1 MSSEAHQHCHG
12 HGHDDKGLRWGF
24 VLIAGFAFVELF
36 GGLWADSLALLS
48 DASHMF
54 SDAIALGL
62 AALASRAAKRPPSAR
77 HSCGLARTEVLAA
90 LFNSAL
96 MLIIIVSIAW
106 HAIERMLSP
115 SQVVDGGA
123 VSVIAFIGL
132 LINILV
138 AWLLHGGIQTL
149 NTRAAMLHVL
159 SDLLGSVAA
168 LAAGLTIYLTGWM
181 MIDPILSLF
190 ICLLILASSLRLL
203 NEVLQV
209 ILEGVPADIDLPAV
223 GHSLA
228 AIDGVD
234 SVHDLHI
241 WTLSSGRPV
250 LTAHIVV
257 TTHAEWAAL
266 LPQLRQHLQANY
278 NIDHI
283 TLQPETRQQI
293 AQESPLVWHQQ
304 ATPPAS

>member
-1 MSSEAHQHCHG
+1 MSHDSHDHCHG
-12 HGHDDKGLRWGF
+12 HHHDDKGLRWGF

-62 AALASRAAKRPPSAR
+62 AALASRVAKRPPSER
-77 HSCGLARTEVLAA
+77 HSYGLARTEVLAA
-90 LFNSAL
+90 LFNGAL
-96 MLIIIVSIAW
+96 MLVIIASIGW
-106 HAIERMLSP
+106 HAIDRMISTP
-115 SQVVDGGA
+115 QIVAGGT
-123 VSVIAFIGL
+123 VSVIALIGL
-132 LINILV
+132 LVNILV
-138 AWLLHGGIQTL
+138 AWLLHGGVQTL

-181 MIDPILSLF
+181 MIDPLLSLF
-190 ICLLILASSLRLL
+190 ICALILISSLRLL

-223 GHSLA
+223 GNGMA
-228 AIDGVD
+228 AFDGVD

-241 WTLSSGRPV
+241 WTLSSGSPI

-257 TTHAEWAAL
+257 DDMKDWGDL
-266 LPQLRQHLQANY
+266 LPRLRRHLQEQY
-278 NIDHI
+278 GIDHI
-283 TLQPETRQQI
+283 TLQAETRQQI
-293 AQESPLVWHQQ
+293 AQETPLVWHPR
-304 ATPPAS
+304 PPSPDS